1 MSFFQRLQNSAFT
14 DWFLGSPSIWAY
26 PTVLTLHTV
35 GLAILVG
42 ASFVINLR
50 VLQVSGAIPLH
61 RLQPLYRFVWIGF
74 TINLVSGLILFVTE
88 AGDRVVDPVF
98 YVKMASI
105 AVALALGARGEAA
118 GDRPHGRAAGR
129 EPAGPLSGGRVP
141 RDVDRRHRRRPADGL
156 LEVMRTANDA

>member
-1 MSFFQRLQNSAFT
+1 MSVFQRLQDSAFT

-26 PTVLTLHTV
+26 PTVLTLHTI
-35 GLAILVG
+35 GMAILVG

-50 VLQVSGAIPLH
+50 VLQVSGVIPLH

-105 AVALALGARGEAA
+105 AVALTLAAVVKRRAIDRTDAPQVATFQTRSLAAASLGMWTVAIVV
-118 GDRPHGRAAGR
+118 GRLMAY
-129 EPAGPLSGGRVP
+129 VQK
-141 RDVDRRHRRRPADGL
+141 
-156 LEVMRTANDA
+156 